1 MVIEKTVMPNS
12 TQNKRQ
18 AKLECLSAVC
28 EYVPSSW
35 FKVYHCGQLKV
46 MLVCLALGWLLCKTL
61 ATFSPEDEDMSVA
74 PLLPDIQQDGRCQ
87 NIDQAFDTSEL
98 ARNADSY
105 LHSSSAGV

>member
-1 MVIEKTVMPNS
+1 MSHLPGLN
-12 TQNKRQ
+12 
-18 AKLECLSAVC
+18 
-28 EYVPSSW
+28 
-35 FKVYHCGQLKV
+35 VYHCGQLKV

-61 ATFSPEDEDMSVA
+61 ATFSPEVKTC
-74 PLLPDIQQDGRCQ
+74 LLFLSYLTSSRMGRCQ